1 MKIETKLSKEEG
13 INRRG
18 RGRQVKQGLEYA
30 QRTVD
35 LCDNGLINTQ
45 YNKVKKFS

>member
-13 INRRG
+13 INGKG

-30 QRTVD
+30 QCTVD
-35 LCDNGLINTQ
+35 LCENGLINTQ
-45 YNKVKKFS
+45 YNKIKKFS